1 MARPEDSSLN
11 PNDQHEAGLSLKD
24 AAEAFDLSLR
34 TLSNRVRNGEIPAFK
49 RRGPWGDEWRVTAEA
64 LEQFGYK
71 RRLSGHASDGAS
83 QPQVAR
89 LQRDLAAAHRAL
101 AAERNRADEAD
112 RMLGAAMREVG
123 RLRAALQRSRND
135 TTPTH
140 LIDLTL
146 PADQEDAQA
155 LRDAP

>member
-34 TLSNRVRNGEIPAFK
+34 TLSNRVRNGEIPASK
-49 RRGPWGDEWRVTAEA
+49 RRGPWGDEWRVTTDA

-71 RRLSGHASDGAS
+71 RRSSGESSDS
-83 QPQVAR
+83 TSEPRVVR

-101 AAERNRADEAD
+101 AAERNRANEAD

-123 RLRAALQRSRND
+123 RLRAALQRTQDD
-135 TTPTH
+135 TKPTH
-140 LIDLTL
+140 LIDLML
-146 PADQEDAQA
+146 PADQAAAQQH
-155 LRDAP
+155 RDAP